1 MERVTALLKKL
12 DEISSGKE
20 LSALDI
26 DLMMDYVRVI
36 YADLMEARG
45 KLATVPTLSPVNAAE
60 ATKAATIPEPGTPAE
75 ATEAVHEPAPL
86 AAVIEPFKITD
97 EPTLEEMTQVLAQE
111 VPEEEVID
119 SGTEPTIEDEAEA
132 APTEMLPEAA
142 PVAEEKAPTPP
153 PQPIRLET
161 GSIQNYPFPKKT
173 KDDIRKFVGINE
185 KFLFINELFAGNKD
199 AYEEVLNELAEFS
212 DVDDAVE
219 WLKVAVSKNY
229 DWTEDDFNVQDFY
242 RMLDSYYR
250 RIKTS

>member
-12 DEISSGKE
+12 EDISSGRE

-36 YADLMEARG
+36 YADLLEARG
-45 KLATVPTLSPVNAAE
+45 KMAVVPPPPHVIPADTEEPATAAV
-60 ATKAATIPEPGTPAE
+60 PAE
-75 ATEAVHEPAPL
+75 EEEAVHPPAPL
-86 AAVIEPFKITD
+86 AAIIEPFKITD

-111 VPEEEVID
+111 VPEEEGID
-119 SGTEPTIEDEAEA
+119 VNPEPAPEEDTDT
-132 APTEMLPEAA
+132 APSDNMLPEAA
-142 PVAEEKAPTPP
+142 PVIEEKVPAPP

-219 WLKVAVSKNY
+219 WLKVAVAKNY